1 MIEPMPRIPTDADAA
16 LTEATERLY
25 RTLAAHPLRPV
36 IAACPHCVESG
47 TIPTADRE
55 AMRQAALRSLDAD
68 HLRRYTTSALTTWGD
83 DVDFRHFLPRLLE
96 LAAAEAFDDFV
107 RWVLLSK
114 LTYAVWRTWP
124 EPERRAIEAFL
135 FAVWERVLAA
145 PPDDA
150 PCGPPHAGLW
160 LVAIAEAERDLTPY
174 IDALLKLDRPH
185 ALRHLANIVAD
196 DGEAMRIP
204 QVRAR
209 LRDERIAIL
218 LEQAAPTRTASP
230 RSSRPPPL
238 CGAESGRRSCRS
250 MTISAASARSTRT
263 CRPATPARSA
273 AVNTTTPSSSTATS
287 SSASPTSPRASRR

>member
-145 PPDDA
+145 PP
-150 PCGPPHAGLW
+150 HAGRW
-160 LVAIAEAERDLTPY
+160 VVANAEAERDLTPY
-174 IDALLKLDRPH
+174 IDALPKPDRLH

-196 DGEAMRIP
+196 DGEAM
-204 QVRAR
+204 
-209 LRDERIAIL
+209 
-218 LEQAAPTRTASP
+218 
-230 RSSRPPPL
+230 
-238 CGAESGRRSCRS
+238 
-250 MTISAASARSTRT
+250 
-263 CRPATPARSA
+263 
-273 AVNTTTPSSSTATS
+273 
-287 SSASPTSPRASRR
+287 